1 MQTLAIIDLSVYL
14 LAGIVVILYADHL
27 RQLWQ
32 ADEKDK
38 KRTISQ
44 RFGIVALALF
54 VGVLAGGGRYLITRM
69 GKSSALQQLRQT
81 FEEPPAN
88 LEFNH

>member
-1 MQTLAIIDLSVYL
+1 MQTLTIIDLSVYL

-27 RQLWQ
+27 RQSWQ

-69 GKSSALQQLRQT
+69 GKSSALQELNQT
-81 FEEPPAN
+81 FEPQPAN
-88 LEFNH
+88 LSVE